1 MPLATHVLLVRHGQS
16 KGNAERRFG
25 GHTATPLSARG
36 RDQAAATA
44 RTLKSESITVIF
56 SSDLARALDTARP
69 LANMTGLAVHGTT
82 AFRERDVG
90 VMEGLTF
97 EDAAQQ
103 HPEQYAALLH
113 RDFEHVLSG
122 GESYRQLLDRARQK
136 LDEIIEEHR
145 GGRVAVFSH
154 TGTICILALHLMG
167 ALDAPELKPVWISSA
182 NCGTMVLSAY
192 SQSTIHV
199 ISLRC
204 NSHVCRLLYLA
215 LNAETKFH
223 SPHSAV
229 RIAGAPASSG
239 MSLMLIEPMNVR
251 P

>member
-1 MPLATHVLLVRHGQS
+1 MPLAANATNVLLIRHAQS

-36 RDQAAATA
+36 RNQAAATA
-44 RTLKSESITVIF
+44 HTLKSESITVIY
-56 SSDLARALDTARP
+56 SSDLARAMETAKP
-69 LANMTGLAVHGTT
+69 LAYMTGLPVNGTS

-103 HPEQYAALLH
+103 HPEQYAALLR
-113 RDFEHVLSG
+113 RDFEYVLMG

-136 LDEIIEEHR
+136 LDDIIAEHR
-145 GGRVAVFSH
+145 GGRIAVFSH

-182 NCGTMVLSAY
+182 NCG
-192 SQSTIHV
+192 
-199 ISLRC
+199 ISKFELRDDGF
-204 NSHVCRLLYLA
+204 VRVLA
-215 LNAETKFH
+215 LNDTSHLAQ
-223 SPHSAV
+223 
-229 RIAGAPASSG
+229 
-239 MSLMLIEPMNVR
+239 L
-251 P
+251 